1 MRRFFNFLR
10 NALRSLVVTDYEE
23 HVLAAAHS
31 AAPHAE
37 LLKRRTQ
44 LIDHVTVMEKREREL
59 MNSEPLLKD
68 IKKALQEPSRWL
80 PDVALTATE
89 AREWGVMIQSPMG
102 IKIDTAMINFCQQQA
117 QEAIAQPPDRIQHAA
132 GVARGCVVA
141 WQLAKTLSRIANAEV
156 GHTESDLTTAEAGL
170 DQHQP

>member
-10 NALRSLVVTDYEE
+10 NALRSLVVSEHEE
-23 HVLAAAHS
+23 QVLAAAYS

-37 LLKRRTQ
+37 LIREEMRLHQLVELHKTRIANLEKTESVLIQLK
-44 LIDHVTVMEKREREL
+44 E
-59 MNSEPLLKD
+59 
-68 IKKALQEPSRWL
+68 ALQAPHRWL

-89 AREWGVMIQSPMG
+89 AREWGVMIQSPLG
-102 IKIDTAMINFCQQQA
+102 LKIDTAMINFCQQQA

>member
-10 NALRSLVVTDYEE
+10 NALRSLVVSEHEE
-23 HVLAAAHS
+23 QVLAATHS

-37 LLKRRTQ
+37 LRRQKAELEFHIAILEHRT
-44 LIDHVTVMEKREREL
+44 REL
-59 MNSEPLLKD
+59 EKTEPVLVLLKE
-68 IKKALQEPSRWL
+68 ALQAPHRWL
-80 PDVALTATE
+80 PDVALTAQE
-89 AREWGVMIQSPMG
+89 AREWGAMIQSPLG
-102 IKIDTAMINFCQQQA
+102 LKIDTAMINFCQQQA